1 MELYLLSIDEKAK
14 NITIELNKQKV
25 NVKYWG
31 GKTSGHQEY
40 KWKHDW
46 EGSKKELEELANFID
61 EVLWNYV

>member
-31 GKTSGHQEY
+31 EKTSDYQGY
-40 KWKHDW
+40 KWSHDW